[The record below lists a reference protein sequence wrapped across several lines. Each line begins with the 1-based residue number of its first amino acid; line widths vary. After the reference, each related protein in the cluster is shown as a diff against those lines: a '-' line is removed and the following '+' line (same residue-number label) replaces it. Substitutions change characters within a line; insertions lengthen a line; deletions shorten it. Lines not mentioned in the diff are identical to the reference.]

1 LQPQKFQ
8 RIGTIVGISNQD
20 FALYGMRIG
29 VETALNAIVGPVLPV
44 FRPRFAT
51 GTSISIA
58 GIGIKL
64 MAKYF
69 LGFVFA
75 LGV

>member
-1 LQPQKFQ
+1 
-8 RIGTIVGISNQD
+8 
-20 FALYGMRIG
+20 MRIG

-58 GIGIKL
+58 GIGVKL

-75 LGV
+75 LGIQQ